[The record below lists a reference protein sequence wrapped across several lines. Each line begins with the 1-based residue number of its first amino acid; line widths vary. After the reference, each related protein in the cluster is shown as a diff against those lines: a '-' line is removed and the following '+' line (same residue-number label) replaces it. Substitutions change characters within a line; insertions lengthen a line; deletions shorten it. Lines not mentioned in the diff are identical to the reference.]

1 MTTDINKIYLDTTL
15 TVESSYS
22 NTLCFVDGRL
32 IDKSRYVLDNHELNL
47 YNDASEYVSLFYDLN
62 VTKSYYFE
70 RNLSDYGT
78 VINGADE
85 REAVLSGMR
94 SGNVMIFVDGVLIRK
109 EEYTIL
115 DQESVALLLIRNDT
129 KFHKIIIVVSKTDLQ
144 YGVLSDPLNIH
155 GRDGTDTTNGIYVTV
170 KGIMPGDWDLNTLY
184 NSVWTDNNNLQ
195 WKLKEINPWGPST
208 APDTIQVEGIQIKFG
223 RGNGNNGM
231 EKDTPLPEILSCP
244 DFDLE
249 LEVLPEYYQ
258 EEDGYI
264 ISETWETLDSSEEY
278 NNPENKIGYN
288 RYTTLIFRNGKL
300 ISTDNIKTN
309 AYGYTFIEF
318 NPLPSDKFEYYKLN
332 SKTTS
337 YNFTATP
344 GITTYGDRDDYHDR
358 LPLLYDST
366 VLLGD
371 LARVVIDDL
380 RPGFIICEKD
390 RAGRLMIV
398 DETDESARLK
408 VLTIHEFSKAD
419 YGPDEY
425 YLEVPEARSI
435 VNYLSEYEHN
445 FQMLPEILKV
455 FQRVILDEIHDEVE
469 RIRNIRCSTK
479 VDSAHVHKLLRLLGM
494 NLDIKHLT
502 IKQLQEAIDE
512 LTNFYRVSGTKH
524 SLNYFNIVQDNTKLI
539 RMQQLFTYHKQQRK
553 DNSKK
558 VYTYTYDFFGDLHG
572 EGYRQGEKYR
582 LVDYYNSPVGIDTGI
597 VVNIDEVGEY
607 DGKTNAVLEF
617 TPDKY
622 EGSQGFEGIPLTL
635 VTNSVGA
642 TVDVKSVP
650 YIYDYSVTIPRESDT
665 GGHQVGE
672 VLTSPLFDGKIIV
685 DSVDDSD
692 PARPHLIDG
701 FHVEPSSGTTSYVN
715 IVDSPL
721 QIQTSSVT
729 LQLIITAVDKSK
741 EIVYKTIN
749 GEFDSRR
756 NGGNRTGTF
765 SVKVDE
771 TAEYEII
778 MSGGGGSGGA
788 ADTTVGSTNDSPAGS
803 GYSGEEIVKRIA
815 CVAGSYI
822 TCNIGQGGKP
832 SYARG
837 HGPCYCGAGGAGAD
851 NGKMGFNRSE
861 SFNNRQKERYWYHNY
876 WWSSFETYYVNGSA
890 RWGGETVTSRAAS
903 GAGGGSS
910 SFTYNGHTFI
920 AKGGDGGTATWA
932 GKNTKH
938 SSANDVLLQGG
949 QGGSGGTKVGSGAY
963 GGVRNPNDSSF
974 TSGAGKDGYIIIRKV
989 TQDYATNAKLGN
1001 NSGIGVPLN
1010 TIYKTTN
1017 NMFEVT
1023 VNEIVEGV
1031 ITDFTVT
1038 PEYGKAPVFVENSN
1052 GEIVSHTKTYDLIN
1066 TTISASF
1073 TLTQSVNTYTYTTLL
1088 NKPGSN
1094 YMTNQ
1099 VLKSEDETISLT
1111 VTSVDD
1117 NGRIKTFNYS
1127 PKQGHN
1133 FLEYYNLPL
1142 NNTTYGRDARIQIS
1156 ANTDVP
1162 IQNIEREYV
1171 DFYTI
1176 EELFPDAY
1184 RKEYRFPITDYG
1196 YVNQGSPN
1204 SPWPWTPGL
1213 PDIDYG
1219 TTTEGTPNAPYPD
1232 TEVDHEHVTVRDET
1246 GKIAY
1251 EKDIRTLD
1259 PIGLP
1264 DIDYGYVKDRIKG
1277 EWVEWWDFER
1287 PSDLYPTNHVEIE
1300 INVLSNEDYDKAVS
1314 RFYTQFY
1321 QLASAVLYIH
1331 RLITTYNMGNN
1342 IATGITADNPNGG
1355 DGRIFMGIMTTQPYV
1370 EQVYT
1375 LTNDP
1380 SRQPDMSGID
1390 WHRDCLQHV
1399 ENFYLTASE
1408 AIAAGDVQSITYKG
1422 RVLNENNLPTSDL
1435 EDGDLY
1441 YIGEYSNTPPAGMV
1455 IGQCGIAIWS
1465 ESNSSWIFGN
1475 DDLDKTYIMDH
1486 FMPTIGEFRTK
1497 DFCEYYN
1504 ISLNSAEIIIRELK
1518 QEPGPTPPVPPTPVD
1533 EWNLGGIEEN
1543 VDTIVDLG
1551 LVEDPV
1557 TETQDL
1563 GNI

>member
-47 YNDASEYVSLFYDLN
+47 YNDASEYISLFYDLN
-62 VTKSYYFE
+62 ITKSYYFE

-208 APDTIQVEGIQIKFG
+208 APDIIQVEGIQIKFG

-249 LEVLPEYYQ
+249 LEVLPEHYQ
-258 EEDGYI
+258 GEDGYI
-264 ISETWETLDSSEEY
+264 IAETWETLDPSEEY

-300 ISTDNIKTN
+300 ISTDDIKTN

-337 YNFTATP
+337 YNFTAIP

-721 QIQTSSVT
+721 QVQTSAVT

-788 ADTTVGSTNDSPAGS
+788 ADTTIGSTNDSPAGS

-1117 NGRIKTFNYS
+1117 NGKIKTFNYS

-1196 YVNQGSPN
+1196 YVNQGSPS

-1246 GKIAY
+1246 GRIAY

-1390 WHRDCLQHV
+1390 WHRQQLLHEED
-1399 ENFYLTASE
+1399 
-1408 AIAAGDVQSITYKG
+1408 
-1422 RVLNENNLPTSDL
+1422 LNETFLREHFIKDDYFMINDCCKYFNITLNSVQGLKAKFHITNKNYDYKTLKVSKNTIDEKYGIPQTYYFSTNQDRDVYFTNYPMELVGGIMCAMGADIETVTPSDAVWVL
-1435 EDGDLY
+1435 
-1441 YIGEYSNTPPAGMV
+1441 
-1455 IGQCGIAIWS
+1455 
-1465 ESNSSWIFGN
+1465 
-1475 DDLDKTYIMDH
+1475 
-1486 FMPTIGEFRTK
+1486 
-1497 DFCEYYN
+1497 EYYN
-1504 ISLNSAEIIIRELK
+1504 GVNWVW
-1518 QEPGPTPPVPPTPVD
+1518 PVSID
-1533 EWNLGGIEEN
+1533 S
-1543 VDTIVDLG
+1543 
-1551 LVEDPV
+1551 
-1557 TETQDL
+1557 
-1563 GNI
+1563 

>member
-47 YNDASEYVSLFYDLN
+47 YNDASEYISLFYDLN

-129 KFHKIIIVVSKTDLQ
+129 KFHKIIVVVSKTDLT

-208 APDTIQVEGIQIKFG
+208 APSIIQVEGIQIKFG
-223 RGNGNNGM
+223 RGDGNNGM

-264 ISETWETLDSSEEY
+264 IAETWETLEPSEEY

-300 ISTDNIKTN
+300 ISTDEIKTN

-337 YNFTATP
+337 YNFTAIP

-425 YLEVPEARSI
+425 YLEVPEAISI

-635 VTNSVGA
+635 VTNSIGA

-701 FHVEPSSGTTSYVN
+701 FHIEPSSGTTSYVN

-741 EIVYKTIN
+741 EIIYKTIN

-861 SFNNRQKERYWYHNY
+861 SFNNRQKERYWYNNY

-1010 TIYKTTN
+1010 TVYKTTN

-1099 VLKSEDETISLT
+1099 VLMSEDETISLT

-1117 NGRIKTFNYS
+1117 NGKIKTFNYS

-1204 SPWPWTPGL
+1204 SPWPWTPGS

-1380 SRQPDMSGID
+1380 SRQPDMSGVD

-1408 AIAAGDVQSITYKG
+1408 AIAAGDVQSVTYKG

-1455 IGQCGIAIWS
+1455 TGQRGIAIWS
-1465 ESNSSWIFGN
+1465 ESNSSWIFDN

-1504 ISLNSAEIIIRELK
+1504 ISLDSAEIIIRELK
-1518 QEPGPTPPVPPTPVD
+1518 QEPGPTP
-1533 EWNLGGIEEN
+1533 
-1543 VDTIVDLG
+1543 
-1551 LVEDPV
+1551 
-1557 TETQDL
+1557 
-1563 GNI
+1563 

>member
-32 IDKSRYVLDNHELNL
+32 IDKSRYILDNHLLNL
-47 YNDASEYVSLFYDLN
+47 YNEASEYISLFYDLN

-70 RNLSDYGT
+70 RNLSDYGL
-78 VINGADE
+78 VLNGADE
-85 REAVLSGMR
+85 RDAVLSGMR
-94 SGNVMIFVDGVLIRK
+94 TNNVMIFVDGVLIGK
-109 EEYTIL
+109 NEYTIL

-129 KFHKIIIVVSKTDLQ
+129 KFHKIIVVVSKTDLT

-155 GRDGTDTTNGIYVTV
+155 GRDGTNTTNGIYVTLDSDV
-170 KGIMPGDWDLNTLY
+170 DWDLDTLM
-184 NSVWTDNNNLQ
+184 NSVWVDNNSLQ
-195 WKLKEINPWGPST
+195 WKLKYIGETEQHGS
-208 APDTIQVEGIQIKFG
+208 QIKFG
-223 RGNGNNGM
+223 RGEGNNGM
-231 EKDTPLPEILSCP
+231 EKDTPLPSTLTCSDHELVIP
-244 DFDLE
+244 AQDLNI
-249 LEVLPEYYQ
+249 V
-258 EEDGYI
+258 DI
-264 ISETWETLDSSEEY
+264 TWETLEPSEEY

-300 ISTDNIKTN
+300 IATDDIKTN

-318 NPLPSDKFEYYKLN
+318 NPLPSDKIEYYKLN
-332 SKTTS
+332 SKTSS
-337 YNFTATP
+337 YNFAATP

-366 VLLGD
+366 VLFGD

-380 RPGFIICEKD
+380 RPGFMICEKG
-390 RAGRLMIV
+390 RSGRLMVV

-435 VNYLSEYEHN
+435 VNYLSEYEKS
-445 FQMLPEILKV
+445 FTMLPEILKV

-539 RMQQLFTYHKQQRK
+539 RMQQLFTYHKQQKK

-558 VYTYTYDFFGDLHG
+558 VYTYAYDFYGDLHG
-572 EGYRQGEKYR
+572 EGYRVGEKYR

-650 YIYDYSVTIPRESDT
+650 YIYNYSVTIPRDSDT

-685 DSVDDSD
+685 DSVDNESD
-692 PARPHLIDG
+692 PERPNLIDSY
-701 FHVEPSSGTTSYVN
+701 HVEPASGTTSYVN

-721 QIQTSSVT
+721 QVQTSAVT

-765 SVKVDE
+765 SVRVDE

-803 GYSGEEIVKRIA
+803 GYSGEEIVKRIV
-815 CVAGSYI
+815 CVAGSHI
-822 TCNIGQGGKP
+822 SCNIGQGGKP

-861 SFNNRQKERYWYHNY
+861 NIGGYEKDRKY
-876 WWSSFETYYVNGSA
+876 WWYDHWWYNWGTYYVNGSA
-890 RWGGETVTSRAAS
+890 RWGGSVVTSRAAS

-932 GKNTKH
+932 GPNTKN

-949 QGGSGGTKVGSGAY
+949 LGGSGGTKVGSGAY

-1001 NSGIGVPLN
+1001 NSGIGVPLH
-1010 TIYKTTN
+1010 TVYKTTN

-1023 VNEIVEGV
+1023 VNAIEDGV

-1038 PEYGKAPVFVENSN
+1038 PEYGTTPVFVENAN
-1052 GEIVSHTKTYDLIN
+1052 GEVVSNVKTYDLIN
-1066 TTISASF
+1066 TSISANF
-1073 TLTQSVNTYTYTTLL
+1073 TLTQSVNTYTYSVAL

-1094 YMTNQ
+1094 YLTNQ
-1099 VLKSEDETISLT
+1099 VLKSEDEVITVN

-1117 NGRIKTFNYS
+1117 NGKIKTFSYL

-1142 NNTTYGRDARIQIS
+1142 SNTTYGRDARIQIS

-1219 TTTEGTPNAPYPD
+1219 STSEGSPNAPYP
-1232 TEVDHEHVTVRDET
+1232 ENVVDDETIEVRDEF
-1246 GKIAY
+1246 GKVAY
-1251 EKDIRTLD
+1251 TKEIKTLD

-1287 PSDLYPTNHVEIE
+1287 PADLYPTNHVEIE

-1342 IATGITADNPNGG
+1342 VATGITADNPNGS

-1380 SRQPDMSGID
+1380 ARQPDTSSIN
-1390 WHRDCLQHV
+1390 WRYDCLQHI
-1399 ENFYLTASE
+1399 ENFYLTASD
-1408 AIAAGDVQSITYKG
+1408 AIESGDVQSVTYKC
-1422 RVLNENNLPTSDL
+1422 RVSNENNLPTSNQ

-1441 YIGEYSNTPPAGMV
+1441 FIGEYSNTPPTGMTP
-1455 IGQCGIAIWS
+1455 GQCGIAIWS
-1465 ESNSSWIFGN
+1465 ASNNSWIFGT
-1475 DDLDKTYIMDH
+1475 DELDKEYMLENFIPDVGN
-1486 FMPTIGEFRTK
+1486 PLIKE
-1497 DFCEYYN
+1497 FCEYYN
-1504 ISLNSAEIIIRELK
+1504 VTLNSAEIII
-1518 QEPGPTPPVPPTPVD
+1518 QEIRHEPRPTPPTPPTPVE
-1533 EWNLGGIEEN
+1533 EWDLGEIEEN

-1551 LVEDPV
+1551 SVEDPV
-1557 TETQDL
+1557 TEIQDL